1 MSKLSTE
8 RAIDALDTVRAYYA
22 SLTAGYPKGKDCK
35 AIGDVMCSEI
45 ANSCLMAIKALEQE
59 PCEDCISR
67 EKAINQCGFGMT
79 SLLIA
84 DCLRR
89 LPSVTPQ
96 PKMGKWINKYAED
109 ACGERYSYWAC
120 SECGRDVGF
129 NLANIEDVLSEYPYC
144 HCGAKMVEPQESED
158 KE

>member
-1 MSKLSTE
+1 MTEAQKCLYHIAENMRMDKSISKE
-8 RAIDALDTVRAYYA
+8 
-22 SLTAGYPKGKDCK
+22 GY
-35 AIGDVMCSEI
+35 EYFQQ
-45 ANSCLMAIKALEQE
+45 AIKALEQE